1 MEPSAL
7 TGITGSL
14 VRAALDGVSVRQL
27 ATANNIA
34 NANTPGYAPLR
45 VEFEDQLAA
54 ALRDGGL
61 RGRADPGRL
70 ASAVSADATP
80 GAKVQLDIEAAQ
92 MARDVLHYQALLRAL
107 RGQMDLLQT
116 AINEGRR

>member
-1 MEPSAL
+1 MDTSGL
-7 TGITGSL
+7 TGPTGAL
-14 VRAALDGVSVRQL
+14 VRMALDGVSLRQL

-45 VEFEDQLAA
+45 VDFESELEAA
-54 ALRDGGL
+54 M
-61 RGRADPGRL
+61 RAAGPGRGGPTP
-70 ASAVSADATP
+70 AVTRDAGP
-80 GAKVQLDIEAAQ
+80 GAKVQLDLEAAQ
-92 MARDVLHYQALLRAL
+92 MAQDVLHYQALLRAL